1 MNYGKI
7 LSRAWQVIWKNK
19 ILWLFGVL
27 ASCGN
32 NANSGSSGVDTS
44 GVNFRYDYGTYP
56 DNFPPGFT
64 RFFENMEDFFN
75 QASSE
80 WGMWLGLIILVVFLL
95 SFALFMLRVYG
106 QAGLVRGALKA
117 EQEQPEKLSFAAI
130 TEEIKPFY
138 WRLFGF
144 HLLLFVAFF
153 VLIGVFLSIVIAGS
167 VMTLGIGLL
176 CFIPL
181 ICLLVPLGWAVSI
194 VIKQAIIALL
204 VDDLSIT
211 DALSRGWQVVRSRI
225 TDYLVMG
232 LILLVGAWIITIIFS
247 LPQLAALAPV
257 LSAIFQGAWTSDWA
271 NFFEG
276 LWFTVACLVA
286 YWPVLLILRGILNSF
301 TETAW
306 VLTYLEAS
314 PDRNTPDEEP
324 PLLDSEMETA

>member
-19 ILWLFGVL
+19 ILWLFGIL

-32 NANSGSSGVDTS
+32 NANTGSSGVDTS
-44 GVNFRYDYGTYP
+44 GVNYRFDYGTYP
-56 DNFPPGFT
+56 DNLPPGFT
-64 RFFENMEDFFN
+64 HFFENMEDFFT
-75 QASSE
+75 QASYE
-80 WGMWLGLIILVVFLL
+80 WGMWLGLIILAVFLL

-117 EQEQPEKLSFAAI
+117 EQDQAEKLSFAKI
-130 TEEIKPFY
+130 TQEIKPFY

-153 VLIGVFLSIVIAGS
+153 VVIGLILTIVITGS
-167 VMTLGIGLL
+167 VVTLGIGLL

-211 DALSRGWQVVRSRI
+211 EALSRGWQVVRSRI

-247 LPQLAALAPV
+247 LPQLFALAPL
-257 LSAIFQGAWTSDWA
+257 LSAIFQGAWTNEWA
-271 NFFEG
+271 NLLDG
-276 LWFTVACLVA
+276 LWFTVACLVG

-314 PDRNTPDEEP
+314 PDRSQPEEP
-324 PLLDSEMETA
+324 PLLESEMETT

>member
-19 ILWLFGVL
+19 ILWLFGIL

-32 NANSGSSGVDTS
+32 NANTGSSGLDTS
-44 GVNFRYDYGTYP
+44 GANFRFEFGTYP
-56 DNFPPGFT
+56 DSIPPGLSQ
-64 RFFENMEDFFN
+64 FFEPMEDFFA
-75 QASSE
+75 QAAYQ
-80 WGMWLGLIILVVFLL
+80 WGMWLSLIILAIFVL

-106 QAGLVRGALKA
+106 QVGLVRGALKA
-117 EQEQPEKLSFAAI
+117 EQAQTEKLPFSEI
-130 TEEIKPFY
+130 TQEIKPFY

-153 VLIGVFLSIVIAGS
+153 VLIGLILTIIVAGTF
-167 VMTLGIGLL
+167 MTFGFGLL

-181 ICLLVPLGWAVSI
+181 ICLLVPLGWGVSI
-194 VIKQAIIALL
+194 VIKQAIIAML

-211 DALSRGWQVVRSRI
+211 KALSRGWQVVRSRV

-247 LPQLAALAPV
+247 LPQLFALAP
-257 LSAIFQGAWTSDWA
+257 LFGAIFQGAWTNDWA
-271 NFFEG
+271 NLLDG
-276 LWFTVACLVA
+276 LWFSIACLLA
-286 YWPVLLILRGILNSF
+286 YWPVLLVLRGILNSF

-314 PDRNTPDEEP
+314 QDYS
-324 PLLDSEMETA
+324 LLDEPLPLDTEMETA